1 LATITLPKVITP
13 AVVRALEAGMAR
25 CYDELEHAQARGAPA
40 DVVEQLYQAFI
51 AASDAHSLAVQRLA
65 DQSPPM
71 APAPVVVRQS
81 SLLD

>member
-1 LATITLPKVITP
+1 MATITLPKVITP

-25 CYDELEHAQARGAPA
+25 CYDELERAQARGASA

-65 DQSPPM
+65 DQ
-71 APAPVVVRQS
+71 APLVTPVAPVVQQS